1 MYSERLQNG
10 AVLLSLRCNRE
21 YHLSETLLKQS
32 EMSDE
37 HIRQMVAESDTG
49 GRRPSGLTAKLIT
62 YTALAWSMF
71 QLWIASPLPFSLGV
85 FVLNDTQSRSIHLAF
100 AMFLGF
106 MLFPALR
113 SSSRT
118 RIPIQDWILG
128 LLGAFCAAYLFLFY
142 AQLATR
148 PGQPTFLDLS
158 VALAGVLLLLECT
171 RRVVGLPMV
180 LMAILFIGYIFLG
193 PYMPDM
199 IAHKGASFSK
209 GISHLWLS
217 TEGVFGVALGV
228 SSGFV
233 FLFVLFG
240 ALLDTG
246 GAGNYFIKSA
256 LSFLGHL
263 RGGPAKAAVVSSGL
277 TGLISG
283 SSIANVVTVGT
294 FTIPLMKRV
303 GYKPHIAAAV
313 ETAASVDGQ
322 IMPPVMGAAAFL
334 MVEYVGIP
342 YTQIIKHAA
351 LPALMS
357 YIALFYIVH
366 LEACK
371 TDIRGIPRDNMP
383 PLINRIISVLLSISG
398 VILLANI
405 VYFGLGWIKE
415 LTGEA
420 SSYIIAVLM
429 LSAYVGL
436 LKIGSRHPVLQ
447 MDDPDAPIF
456 KLPQPGPT
464 IKSGLHF
471 LLPVAALIWNLM
483 IEELSPALSAFWA
496 TTFLVFI
503 LLTQRPISAWF
514 RGHSDLANELQQGF
528 HDLKTGLIAGARNM
542 IGVAIATSTAGIIV
556 GTVTLTGIGLVLAE
570 VVEVISSGN
579 LLLMLVMVATASL
592 ILGMGVPTTAN
603 YIIVST
609 LMAPVVVE
617 LGAQSGL
624 IVPLIAIHM
633 FVFYFGIMA
642 DVTPPVG
649 LAAYAAAGIAKTD
662 PLLTGFTAFWYSIR
676 TSVLPFMFIFNTQLL
691 LIGIDSIPHLIV
703 VVVSSIVASLL
714 FVAASQNWFI
724 TRSRWYESALLLLIA
739 FSLFRPNFWMDRIYP
754 PYERIASTQLMQMV
768 EASADNEQ
776 LRVWVEGEDMNGKS
790 ITKGLLIS
798 LGESGPA
805 AKRLEAFGLRLMA
818 DGEQMRIL
826 SVKFRSNAEKAGFQQ
841 GQAITALEVEI
852 KRPAEEWIFVPT
864 LAALAMIV
872 FLQRRRLKAEPQGS

>member
-1 MYSERLQNG
+1 MTQNEVKSSG
-10 AVLLSLRCNRE
+10 
-21 YHLSETLLKQS
+21 
-32 EMSDE
+32 MSDDE
-37 HIRQMVAESDTG
+37 IRQLVAESDTG
-49 GRRPSGLTAKLIT
+49 GRRPTGLTEKIVM

-100 AMFLGF
+100 AMFLGY
-106 MLFPALR
+106 MLFPPLK
-113 SSSRT
+113 SSPRA
-118 RIPIQDWILG
+118 RIPVQDWILG

-142 AQLATR
+142 AELAAR
-148 PGQPTFLDLS
+148 PGQPTTLDLA
-158 VALAGVLLLLECT
+158 VALSGVILLLEGT
-171 RRVVGLPMV
+171 RRVVGLPMAI
-180 LMAILFIGYIFLG
+180 MAAIFLGYIFLG

-199 IAHKGASFSK
+199 IAHKGASFNK
-209 GISHLWLS
+209 GMTHQWLS

-256 LSFLGHL
+256 LSFLGHM

-303 GYKPHIAAAV
+303 GYKPHVAAAV

-351 LPALMS
+351 LPAIMS

-371 TDIRGIPRDNMP
+371 SDIRGIPRDYMA
-383 PLINRIISVLLSISG
+383 PLKSRVLNAIMTFSG
-398 VILLANI
+398 VVILANA
-405 VYFGLGWIKE
+405 VYYGLGWIKDVA
-415 LTGEA
+415 GDA
-420 SSYIIAVLM
+420 SIVIISLLM
-429 LSAYVGL
+429 LMAYIGL
-436 LKIGSRHPVLQ
+436 LKYESAYPELHL
-447 MDDPDAPIF
+447 DDPNSPIL
-456 KLPQPGPT
+456 KCPETGPT

-496 TTFLVFI
+496 TMFLVVI
-503 LLTQRPISAWF
+503 LITQRPLSAWF
-514 RGHSDLANELQQGF
+514 RGQGAVPEAFAQGF
-528 HDLKTGLIAGARNM
+528 GDLKSGLIAGSRNM

-570 VVEVISSGN
+570 VVELISSGN
-579 LLLMLVMVATASL
+579 LLLMLVMVAVASL

-603 YIIVST
+603 YIIVSS

-617 LGAQSGL
+617 LGAQNGL
-624 IVPLIAIHM
+624 IVPLIAVHM

-649 LAAYAAAGIAKTD
+649 LAAYAAAGIAKAD
-662 PLLTGFTAFWYSIR
+662 PMVTGFTAFWYSIR
-676 TSVLPFMFIFNTQLL
+676 TSVLPFMFIYNTQLL
-691 LIGIDSIPHLIV
+691 LIGVDNIPEFLL
-703 VVVSSIVASLL
+703 VVVSAVIASLL

-724 TRSRWYESALLLLIA
+724 TRSKWYETVILLLVA
-739 FSLFRPNFWMDRIYP
+739 FSLFRPNFWMDKVYP
-754 PYERIASTQLMQMV
+754 PYSTVAATDLMQII
-768 EASADNEQ
+768 EKAPAGEQ
-776 LRVWVEGEDMNGKS
+776 LRVWIEGEDMNGKPVR
-790 ITKGLLIS
+790 KGVLLP
-798 LGESGPA
+798 LGEAGTPA
-805 AKRLEAFGLRLMA
+805 QRLERFGLRLLPS
-818 DGEQMRIL
+818 GERIDVL
-826 SVKFRSNAEKAGFQQ
+826 SVKFRSKAEKAGFQQ
-841 GQAITALEVEI
+841 GQKVTALEIEN
-852 KRPAEEWIFVPT
+852 KRPAAEWIFIPT
-864 LAALAMIV
+864 LGVLALIV
-872 FLQRRRLKAEPQGS
+872 FLQRRRVISGISP

>member
-1 MYSERLQNG
+1 MVGPSFIRVVVPDGGRAVSEKE
-10 AVLLSLRCNRE
+10 VD
-21 YHLSETLLKQS
+21 KP
-32 EMSDE
+32 EMTDE
-37 HIRQMVAESDTG
+37 EIRQMVAESDTG
-49 GRRPSGLTAKLIT
+49 GRRPSGVVAKIIMGV
-62 YTALAWSMF
+62 ALAWSLF
-71 QLWIASPLPFSLGV
+71 QLWIASPLPFSLGF
-85 FVLNDTQSRSIHLAF
+85 FVLNDTESRAIHLAV
-100 AMFLGF
+100 AMFLGY
-106 MLFPALR
+106 MLFPPLKTSPRAW
-113 SSSRT
+113 
-118 RIPIQDWILG
+118 IPVQDWVIG
-128 LLGAFCAAYLFLFY
+128 LLGAFCAAYLYIFY
-142 AQLATR
+142 VQLAGR
-148 PGQPTFLDLS
+148 PGQPTTLDLV
-158 VALAGVLLLLECT
+158 VAAGGLVFLLEVT
-171 RRVVGLPMV
+171 RRVVGLPMAI
-180 LMAILFIGYIFLG
+180 MAILFIGYIFLG

-209 GISHLWLS
+209 AMSHLWLS

-233 FLFVLFG
+233 FLYVLFG

-256 LSFLGHL
+256 LSLLGHM

-303 GYKPHIAAAV
+303 GYKPHVAGAV

-351 LPALMS
+351 LPAIMS

-371 TDIRGIPRDNMP
+371 ANLKGIPREVVP
-383 PLINRIISVLLSISG
+383 PLMNRLVNFVMTISG
-398 VILLANI
+398 VVILANI
-405 VYFGLGWIKE
+405 VYFGLGWIKN
-415 LTGEA
+415 LAGPA
-420 SSYIIAVLM
+420 SVYIIAVLM
-429 LSAYVGL
+429 LIAYIAL
-436 LKIGSRHPVLQ
+436 LRYEARYPELH
-447 MDDPDAPIF
+447 MEDPNSPILT
-456 KLPQPGPT
+456 LPQPGPT
-464 IKSGLHF
+464 LKSGLHF

-483 IEELSPALSAFWA
+483 VEELSPALSAFWA
-496 TTFLVFI
+496 TVFLMFI
-503 LLTQRPISAWF
+503 LVTQRPLSAFF
-514 RGHSDLANELQQGF
+514 RGREDIRAQADQGF
-528 HDLKTGLIAGARNM
+528 ADLKIGLTAGARNM

-570 VVEVISSGN
+570 VVELISAGN
-579 LLLMLVMVATASL
+579 LLLMLVMVAVASL

-603 YIIVST
+603 YIIVSS

-676 TSVLPFMFIFNTQLL
+676 TSVLPFMFIYNTQLL
-691 LIGIDSIPHLIV
+691 LIGINSVPEFIIV
-703 VVVSSIVASLL
+703 VVFAVIASLV
-714 FVAASQNWFI
+714 FVAASQHWFL
-724 TRSRWYESALLLLIA
+724 TRNTWPETIVLLLIA
-739 FSLFRPNFWMDRIYP
+739 FSLFRPNFWMDMVYP
-754 PYERIASTQLMQMV
+754 PYSRVAATDLMQLI
-768 EASADNEQ
+768 EKSPANES
-776 LRVWVEGEDMNGKS
+776 LRVWVEGEDINGKPVK
-790 ITKGLLIS
+790 KGMLLP
-798 LGESGPA
+798 LGEPGPA
-805 AKRLEAFGLRLMA
+805 TKRLDGFGLRLLPQ
-818 DGEQMRIL
+818 GEQVDVL
-826 SVKFRSNAEKAGFQQ
+826 LVKFRSKAEKAGFQQ
-841 GQAITALEVEI
+841 GQKIIAMEVPNP
-852 KRPAEEWIFVPT
+852 RPAPEWMILP
-864 LAALAMIV
+864 ALAVLSVIV
-872 FLQRRRLKAEPQGS
+872 VLQRRRIAKGAPS

>member
-1 MYSERLQNG
+1 MSQEEVKKSE
-10 AVLLSLRCNRE
+10 LSD
-21 YHLSETLLKQS
+21 
-32 EMSDE
+32 DE
-37 HIRQMVAESDTG
+37 IRQMVAESDTG
-49 GRRPSGLTAKLIT
+49 GRRPSGLTAKIVM
-62 YTALAWSMF
+62 YTAMAWSLF
-71 QLWIASPLPFSLGV
+71 QMWIASPLPFAFGI

-100 AMFLGF
+100 AMFLGYL
-106 MLFPALR
+106 LFPPLA
-113 SSSRT
+113 SSPRT
-118 RIPIQDWILG
+118 RIPIQDWILA
-128 LLGAFCAAYLFLFY
+128 LLGAFCGAYLYLFY
-142 AQLATR
+142 AELAAR
-148 PGQPTFLDLS
+148 PGQPTAFDLA
-158 VALAGVLLLLECT
+158 VALAGVILLLEVT
-171 RRVVGLPMV
+171 RRVIGLPMTI
-180 LMAILFIGYIFLG
+180 MAMIFIGYIFLG

-199 IAHKGASFSK
+199 IAHKGASFGK
-209 GISHLWLS
+209 GMTHLWLS

-256 LSFLGHL
+256 LSMLGHM

-371 TDIRGIPRDNMP
+371 SDIRGIARDHMP
-383 PLINRIISVLLSISG
+383 PLLNRLISFVMTVAG
-398 VILLANI
+398 VILLANV
-405 VYFGLGWIKE
+405 VYFGLGWIKGVA
-415 LTGEA
+415 GE
-420 SSYIIAVLM
+420 SSTLVIAVLM
-429 LSAYVGL
+429 LAAYIGL
-436 LKIGSRHPVLQ
+436 LKYEAKFPELH
-447 MDDPDAPIF
+447 MEDPNSPIL
-456 KLPQPGPT
+456 KLPEAGPT

-496 TTFLVFI
+496 TMFLIFI
-503 LLTQRPISAWF
+503 LVTQRPLGAWF
-514 RGHSDLANELQQGF
+514 RGQREIGKDWAQGF
-528 HDLKTGLIAGARNM
+528 ADLKIGLVAGARNM
-542 IGVAIATSTAGIIV
+542 IGVGIATSTAGIIV

-570 VVEVISSGN
+570 VVELISSGN
-579 LLLMLVMVATASL
+579 LLLMLCMVAVASL

-649 LAAYAAAGIAKTD
+649 LAAYAAAGIAKCD
-662 PLLTGFTAFWYSIR
+662 PMLTGFTAFWYSIR
-676 TSVLPFMFIFNTQLL
+676 TSVLPFMFIYNTQLL
-691 LIGIDSIPHLIV
+691 LIGIDSVAQFIMV
-703 VVVSSIVASLL
+703 VVTAIGASLI
-714 FVAASQNWFI
+714 FVAASQNWFL
-724 TRSRWYESALLLLIA
+724 TRNKWYESVILLLVA
-739 FSLFRPNFWMDRIYP
+739 FSLFRPNFWMDMIVP
-754 PYERIASTQLMQMV
+754 PYDKIAPTQLMQMV
-768 EASADNEQ
+768 EKAPVNEDM
-776 LRVWVEGEDMNGKS
+776 RIWIEGEDLNGNPVN
-790 ITKGLLIS
+790 KGMLLP
-798 LGESGPA
+798 LGETGSA
-805 AKRLEAFGLRLMA
+805 AERLERFGLRLMPMG
-818 DGEQMRIL
+818 DEISVM
-826 SVKFRSNAEKAGFQQ
+826 SVKFRSKADKAGFKA
-841 GQAITALEVEI
+841 GQKVTAIEKESSQ
-852 KRPAEEWIFVPT
+852 PAPEWLFIPT
-864 LAALAMIV
+864 LGVLALVV
-872 FLQRRRLKAEPQGS
+872 FAQRRRIAAGAPS

>member
-1 MYSERLQNG
+1 MAENTKINPSEL
-10 AVLLSLRCNRE
+10 
-21 YHLSETLLKQS
+21 
-32 EMSDE
+32 SDE
-37 HIRQMVAESDTG
+37 EIRQLVAESDTG
-49 GRRPSGLTAKLIT
+49 GRRPSGLSAKIVM
-62 YTALAWSMF
+62 YAALAWSLF
-71 QLWIASPLPFSLGV
+71 QLWIASPLPFAFGV

-100 AMFLGF
+100 AMFLGYL
-106 MLFPALR
+106 LFPPLKH
-113 SSSRT
+113 SPRT
-118 RIPIQDWILG
+118 RIPVQDWVLAIAAAL
-128 LLGAFCAAYLFLFY
+128 CAAYIYLFY
-142 AQLATR
+142 AELAAR
-148 PGQPTFLDLS
+148 PGQPTPVDLA
-158 VALAGVLLLLECT
+158 VALAGLILLIEGT
-171 RRVVGLPMV
+171 RRIVGLPMAI
-180 LMAILFIGYIFLG
+180 MATIFLGYIFLG

-199 IAHKGASFSK
+199 IAHKGASFTK
-209 GISHLWLS
+209 GMSHQWLS

-256 LSFLGHL
+256 LSFLGHM

-303 GYKPHIAAAV
+303 GYKPHVAGAV

-342 YTQIIKHAA
+342 YTQIIKHAI

-371 TDIRGIPRDNMP
+371 ADIRGIPRDYVAPLKNR
-383 PLINRIISVLLSISG
+383 LINILMTVSG
-398 VILLANI
+398 VIILANVI
-405 VYFGLGWIKE
+405 YYGLGWIKDVA
-415 LTGEA
+415 GDA
-420 SSYIIAVLM
+420 SVFIIAVLM
-429 LSAYVGL
+429 LAAYIGL
-436 LKIGSRHPVLQ
+436 LKYESLYPELRL
-447 MDDPDAPIF
+447 DDPNAPIL
-456 KLPQPGPT
+456 KCPEAGPT
-464 IKSGLHF
+464 VKSGLHF

-496 TTFLVFI
+496 TMFLIFI
-503 LLTQRPISAWF
+503 LLTQRPLSAWF
-514 RGHSDLANELQQGF
+514 RGQGQVNEALAQGF
-528 HDLKTGLIAGARNM
+528 ADLKTGLVAGARNM

-570 VVEVISSGN
+570 VVELISAGN
-579 LLLMLVMVATASL
+579 LLLMLAMVAVASL

-603 YIIVST
+603 YIIVSS

-649 LAAYAAAGIAKTD
+649 LAAYAAAGIAKAD
-662 PLLTGFTAFWYSIR
+662 PLVTGFTAFWYSIR
-676 TSVLPFMFIFNTQLL
+676 TSVLPFMFIYNTQLL
-691 LIGIDSIPHLIV
+691 LIGINSIPQFIL
-703 VVVSSIVASLL
+703 VVVSAIAASLI

-724 TRSRWYESALLLLIA
+724 TRSKWYETVILLLVA
-739 FSLFRPNFWMDRIYP
+739 FSLFRPNFWMDMIYP
-754 PYERIASTQLMQMV
+754 PYSKIAATDLMQMIEKAPV
-768 EASADNEQ
+768 NDQ
-776 LRVWVEGEDMNGKS
+776 MRVWIEGEDINGDPVR
-790 ITKGLLIS
+790 KGMLLP
-798 LGESGPA
+798 LGEAGTPA
-805 AKRLEAFGLRLMA
+805 ERLERFGLRLLPMGGQI
-818 DGEQMRIL
+818 DVL
-826 SVKFRSNAEKAGFQQ
+826 SVKFRSKAEKAGFQQ
-841 GQAITALEVEI
+841 GQKITDLEIEN
-852 KRPAEEWIFVPT
+852 KRPAPEWIFVPT
-864 LAALAMIV
+864 LGVLALV
-872 FLQRRRLKAEPQGS
+872 VLLQRRRIKAEAA

>member
-1 MYSERLQNG
+1 MSEP
-10 AVLLSLRCNRE
+10 AV
-21 YHLSETLLKQS
+21 KQS
-32 EMSDE
+32 ELTDE
-37 HIRQMVAESDTG
+37 EIRQMVAESDTG
-49 GRRPSGLTAKLIT
+49 GRRPTGVSAKIVM
-62 YTALAWSMF
+62 YAAMAWSLF

-100 AMFLGF
+100 AMFLGYL
-106 MLFPALR
+106 LFPPLK
-113 SSSRT
+113 SSPRT
-118 RIPIQDWILG
+118 RIPVQDWVLA
-128 LLGAFCAAYLFLFY
+128 LVAAFCAGYLYLFY
-142 AQLATR
+142 AQLAQR
-148 PGQPTFLDLS
+148 PGQPTTLDLAT
-158 VALAGVLLLLECT
+158 ALCGVILLLEVT
-171 RRVVGLPMV
+171 RRVVGLPMTI
-180 LMAILFIGYIFLG
+180 MAAIFIAYIFLG

-199 IAHKGASFSK
+199 IAHKGASFGK
-209 GISHLWLS
+209 GMTHLWLS

-246 GAGNYFIKSA
+246 GAGNYFIMSA
-256 LSFLGHL
+256 LSLLGHM

-303 GYKPHIAAAV
+303 GYKPHVAGAV

-371 TDIRGIPRDNMP
+371 SGIEGIARDNMP
-383 PLINRIISVLLSISG
+383 PLVKRLIGFVMAFAG
-398 VILLANI
+398 VILLANV
-405 VYFGLGWIKE
+405 VYFGLGWVKDVA
-415 LTGEA
+415 GDA
-420 SSYIIAVLM
+420 STWIIGVLM
-429 LSAYVGL
+429 VVAYIGL
-436 LKIGSRHPVLQ
+436 LKYEAGYPELH
-447 MDDPDAPIF
+447 MEDPNKPIL
-456 KLPQPGPT
+456 KLPEPGPT

-483 IEELSPALSAFWA
+483 VEELSPALSAFWA
-496 TTFLVFI
+496 TVFLMAI
-503 LLTQRPISAWF
+503 LVTQRPLGALF
-514 RGHSDLANELQQGF
+514 RGEKDVGDYWRQGF
-528 HDLKTGLIAGARNM
+528 ADLKTGLIAGARNM
-542 IGVAIATSTAGIIV
+542 VGVGIATSTAGIIV

-570 VVEVISSGN
+570 VVELISAGN
-579 LLLMLVMVATASL
+579 LLLMLCMVAVASL

-633 FVFYFGIMA
+633 FVFYFGLMA

-676 TSVLPFMFIFNTQLL
+676 TSVLPFMFIYNTQLL
-691 LIGIDSIPHLIV
+691 LIGIDSIPQFAL
-703 VVVSSIVASLL
+703 VVVSSIVASLI
-714 FVAASQNWFI
+714 FVAASQGWFL
-724 TRSRWYESALLLLIA
+724 TRSKWYESALLLLVA
-739 FSLFRPNFWMDRIYP
+739 FSLFRPNFWMDMVMP
-754 PYERIASTQLMQMV
+754 PYEKVAATDLIQIVEQAPAGEDLRI
-768 EASADNEQ
+768 
-776 LRVWVEGEDMNGKS
+776 WIEGEDINGDLVK
-790 ITKGLLIS
+790 KGMLLP
-798 LGESGPA
+798 LGEPGKA
-805 AKRLEAFGLRLMA
+805 AERLERFGLRVVPM
-818 DGEQMRIL
+818 GEQINVM
-826 SVKFRSNAEKAGFQQ
+826 SVKFRSKADKAGFKQ
-841 GQAITALEVEI
+841 GQVITNIEKATGQ
-852 KRPAEEWIFVPT
+852 PSPEWIYIPT
-864 LAALAMIV
+864 LGLLALIV
-872 FLQRRRLKAEPQGS
+872 MVQRRRIAAGAPS

>member
-1 MYSERLQNG
+1 
-10 AVLLSLRCNRE
+10 
-21 YHLSETLLKQS
+21 
-32 EMSDE
+32 MSDE
-37 HIRQMVAESDTG
+37 EIRQLVAESDTG
-49 GRRPSGLTAKLIT
+49 GRRPSGLTAKIVT
-62 YTALAWSMF
+62 YVALAWSMF

-100 AMFLGF
+100 AMFLGY
-106 MLFPALR
+106 MLFPPLKH
-113 SSSRT
+113 SPRT

-128 LLGAFCAAYLFLFY
+128 IAGAFCAAYLFIFY
-142 AQLATR
+142 AELATR
-148 PGQPTFLDLS
+148 PGQPTGLDLA
-158 VALAGVLLLLECT
+158 VAVTGLVLLLEGT
-171 RRVVGLPMV
+171 RRVVGLPMAI
-180 LMAILFIGYIFLG
+180 MATLFLGYIFLG

-199 IAHKGASFSK
+199 IAHKGASFAK
-209 GISHLWLS
+209 GMTHQWLS

-256 LSFLGHL
+256 LSFLGHM

-303 GYKPHIAAAV
+303 GYKPHIAGAV

-351 LPALMS
+351 LPAIMS

-371 TDIRGIPRDNMP
+371 AGIEGIPRDAMA
-383 PLINRIISVLLSISG
+383 PLKNRIINILMTVSG
-398 VILLANI
+398 VIILANVI
-405 VYFGLGWIKE
+405 YFGLGWIKD

-420 SSYIIAVLM
+420 SVFIIAALM
-429 LSAYVGL
+429 LGAYIGL
-436 LKIGSRHPVLQ
+436 LKYEAHYPQLQ
-447 MDDPDAPIF
+447 LDDPNAPIL
-456 KLPQPGPT
+456 KCPEVGPT
-464 IKSGLHF
+464 VKSGLHF

-496 TTFLVFI
+496 TVFLVFI
-503 LLTQRPISAWF
+503 LLTQRPLSAWF
-514 RGHSDLANELQQGF
+514 RGKREFSEELAQGF
-528 HDLKTGLIAGARNM
+528 ADLKTGLVAGSRNM

-570 VVEVISSGN
+570 VVEMMSAGN
-579 LLLMLVMVATASL
+579 LFMMLCWVAIASL

-603 YIIVST
+603 YIIVSS

-624 IVPLIAIHM
+624 IVPLIAVHM

-649 LAAYAAAGIAKTD
+649 LAAYAAAGIAKAD
-662 PLLTGFTAFWYSIR
+662 PLVTGFTAFWYSIR
-676 TSVLPFMFIFNTQLL
+676 TSVLPFMFIYNTQLL
-691 LIGIDSIPHLIV
+691 LID
-703 VVVSSIVASLL
+703 VSSVPSFLLVVTSAIVASLV

-724 TRSRWYESALLLLIA
+724 TRSRWYETVILLLVA
-739 FSLFRPNFWMDRIYP
+739 FSLFRPNFWMDMIYP
-754 PYERIASTQLMQMV
+754 PYNKIAATDLMQII
-768 EASADNEQ
+768 EKAPADEQ
-776 LRVWVEGEDMNGKS
+776 LRVWIEGEDMNGDPVK
-790 ITKGLLIS
+790 KGMLLP
-798 LGESGPA
+798 LGELGTPA
-805 AKRLEAFGLRLMA
+805 QRLERFGVRLLSM
-818 DGEQMRIL
+818 GGQTEVL
-826 SVKFRSNAEKAGFQQ
+826 SVKFRSKAEKAGFRQ
-841 GQAITALEVEI
+841 GQKITDIEVEND
-852 KRPAEEWIFVPT
+852 RPDPDWMFIPALGV
-864 LAALAMIV
+864 LALV
-872 FLQRRRLKAEPQGS
+872 YVVQRRRAGKS

>member
-1 MYSERLQNG
+1 M
-10 AVLLSLRCNRE
+10 
-21 YHLSETLLKQS
+21 T
-32 EMSDE
+32 DE
-37 HIRQMVAESDTG
+37 QIRQMVAESDTG
-49 GRRPSGLTAKLIT
+49 GRRPTGLSAKIVM

-100 AMFLGF
+100 AVFLGYL
-106 MLFPALR
+106 LFPSTKR
-113 SSSRT
+113 SPRD
-118 RIPIQDWILG
+118 RIPVQDW
-128 LLGAFCAAYLFLFY
+128 LLALLAAFCAAYLYLFY
-142 AQLATR
+142 VQLAGR
-148 PGQPTFLDLS
+148 PGQPTALDLAT
-158 VALAGVLLLLECT
+158 ALIGVVLLLEAT
-171 RRVVGLPMV
+171 RRVVGLPMAI
-180 LMAILFIGYIFLG
+180 MAMIFITYIFLG

-199 IAHKGASFSK
+199 IAHKGASFTK
-209 GISHLWLS
+209 GMSHLWLS

-256 LSFLGHL
+256 LSLLGHL

-277 TGLISG
+277 TGMISG

-303 GYKPHIAAAV
+303 GYKPNTAAAV

-371 TDIRGIPRDNMP
+371 ADIRGIPRDFITPWKQRLMN
-383 PLINRIISVLLSISG
+383 IVFVVAG
-398 VILLANI
+398 VILLANVI
-405 VYFGLGWIKE
+405 YYGLGWVKDA
-415 LTGEA
+415 TGEA
-420 SSYIIAVLM
+420 SVFLIAGLM
-429 LSAYVGL
+429 LVAYIAL
-436 LKIGSRHPVLQ
+436 LKYEAGYPELH
-447 MDDPDAPIF
+447 MDDPNAPIL
-456 KLPQPGPT
+456 KLPRPGPT

-496 TTFLVFI
+496 TMFLIFI
-503 LLTQRPISAWF
+503 LVTQRPLSAWF
-514 RGHSDLANELQQGF
+514 RGDRDVHDELRQGF
-528 HDLKTGLIAGARNM
+528 ADLKTGLTAGARNM

-556 GTVTLTGIGLVLAE
+556 GTVTLTGIGLVLSE
-570 VVEVISSGN
+570 VVELISAGN
-579 LLLMLVMVATASL
+579 LLLMLFMVAIASL

-624 IVPLIAIHM
+624 IVPLIAVHM

-662 PLLTGFTAFWYSIR
+662 PLKAGFTAFWYSIR
-676 TSVLPFMFIFNTQLL
+676 TAVLPFMFIYNTQLL
-691 LIGIDSIPHLIV
+691 LIGVDSIPEFLLTFTFAI
-703 VVVSSIVASLL
+703 IASLI

-724 TRSRWYESALLLLIA
+724 TRSRWYESVILLLVA
-739 FSLFRPNFWMDRIYP
+739 FALFRPNFFMDKLYP
-754 PYERIASTQLMQMV
+754 PYNTISPTELMQIAGQAPV
-768 EASADNEQ
+768 DGS
-776 LRVWVEGEDMNGKS
+776 LRVWIEGEDMKGNIIK
-790 ITKGLLIS
+790 KGLLIP
-798 LGESGPA
+798 LGESGTA
-805 AKRLEAFGLRLMA
+805 AQRLDRFGLRLLPMG
-818 DGEQMRIL
+818 DQIDVL
-826 SVKFRSNAEKAGFQQ
+826 SVKFRSKAEKAGFQQ
-841 GQAITALEVEI
+841 GQKVTAIEVENN
-852 KRPAEEWIFVPT
+852 RPAPEWMFIPS
-864 LAALAMIV
+864 LAVLGLVV
-872 FLQRRRLKAEPQGS
+872 FLQRRRQVPAT

>member
-1 MYSERLQNG
+1 MAQEEVNKS
-10 AVLLSLRCNRE
+10 ALSD
-21 YHLSETLLKQS
+21 
-32 EMSDE
+32 DE
-37 HIRQMVAESDTG
+37 IRQMVAESDTG
-49 GRRPSGLTAKLIT
+49 GRRPSGIAAKIVM
-62 YTALAWSMF
+62 YAAMAWSLF
-71 QLWIASPLPFSLGV
+71 QMWIASPLPFAFGV

-100 AMFLGF
+100 AMFLGYL
-106 MLFPALR
+106 LFPPLK
-113 SSSRT
+113 SSPRT
-118 RIPIQDWILG
+118 RIPIQDWVLA
-128 LLGAFCAAYLFLFY
+128 LVAAFCASYLYLFY
-142 AQLATR
+142 AELAQR
-148 PGQPTFLDLS
+148 PGQATALDLT
-158 VALAGVLLLLECT
+158 VALAGVVLLLEVT
-171 RRVVGLPMV
+171 RRVVGLPMTI
-180 LMAILFIGYIFLG
+180 MAAIFIGYIFLG

-199 IAHKGASFSK
+199 IAHKGASFAK
-209 GISHLWLS
+209 GMTHLWLS

-246 GAGNYFIKSA
+246 GAGNYFIMSA
-256 LSFLGHL
+256 LSLLGHM

-303 GYKPHIAAAV
+303 GYKPHIAGAV

-371 TDIRGIPRDNMP
+371 ADIRGIARDNMP
-383 PLINRIISVLLSISG
+383 PLLSRLISFVMTVAG
-398 VILLANI
+398 VILLANV
-405 VYFGLGWIKE
+405 VYFGLGWIKDVA
-415 LTGEA
+415 GDA
-420 SSYIIAVLM
+420 STLVIAVLM
-429 LSAYVGL
+429 LAAYLGL
-436 LKIGSRHPVLQ
+436 LKYEAKFPELHMG
-447 MDDPDAPIF
+447 DPNKPIL
-456 KLPQPGPT
+456 KLPDPGPT

-496 TTFLVFI
+496 TMFLIFI
-503 LLTQRPISAWF
+503 LVTQRPLGAWF
-514 RGHSDLANELQQGF
+514 RGERELKADWMQGF
-528 HDLKTGLIAGARNM
+528 ADLKTGLIAGARNM
-542 IGVAIATSTAGIIV
+542 VGVGIATSTAGIIV

-570 VVEVISSGN
+570 VVELISSGN
-579 LLLMLVMVATASL
+579 LLLMLAMVAVASL

-676 TSVLPFMFIFNTQLL
+676 TSVLPFMFIYNTQLL
-691 LIGIDSIPHLIV
+691 LIGIDSVAQFVL
-703 VVVSSIVASLL
+703 VVVSSIAASLI
-714 FVAASQNWFI
+714 FVAASQNWFL
-724 TRSRWYESALLLLIA
+724 TRNKWYESVILLLVA
-739 FSLFRPNFWMDRIYP
+739 FSLFRPNFWMDRIVA
-754 PYERIASTQLMQMV
+754 PYDRIAPTQLMQMV
-768 EASADNEQ
+768 EQAPAGED
-776 LRVWVEGEDMNGKS
+776 LRIWIEGEDLNGNPVN
-790 ITKGLLIS
+790 KGMLLP
-798 LGESGPA
+798 LGEVGTA
-805 AKRLEAFGLRLMA
+805 AERLERFGLRLMPMG
-818 DGEQMRIL
+818 DEISVT
-826 SVKFRSNAEKAGFQQ
+826 SVKFRSKADKAGFKQ
-841 GQAITALEVEI
+841 GQKVTAIEKESNQ
-852 KRPAEEWIFVPT
+852 PAPEWIYLPT
-864 LAALAMIV
+864 LGVLALVV
-872 FLQRRRLKAEPQGS
+872 FAQRRRIAAGARS

>member
-1 MYSERLQNG
+1 
-10 AVLLSLRCNRE
+10 
-21 YHLSETLLKQS
+21 
-32 EMSDE
+32 
-37 HIRQMVAESDTG
+37 MVAESDTG
-49 GRRPSGLTAKLIT
+49 GRRPTGLSAKIVM

-71 QLWIASPLPFSLGV
+71 QLWIASPLPFSLGI

-100 AMFLGF
+100 AMFLGY
-106 MLFPALR
+106 MLFPPLK
-113 SSSRT
+113 SSPRT
-118 RIPIQDWILG
+118 RIPVQDWVLA
-128 LLGAFCAAYLFLFY
+128 LLGAFCGAYLYLFY
-142 AQLATR
+142 AELAAR
-148 PGQPTFLDLS
+148 PGQPTALDLS
-158 VALAGVLLLLECT
+158 VALMGIALLLEVT
-171 RRVVGLPMV
+171 RRVIGLPMT
-180 LMAILFIGYIFLG
+180 LMALLFIGYIFLG
-193 PYMPDM
+193 PHMPDM
-199 IAHKGASFSK
+199 IAHKGASFGK
-209 GISHLWLS
+209 GMTHLWLS

-256 LSFLGHL
+256 LSLLGHM

-303 GYKPHIAAAV
+303 GYKPHVAAAV

-371 TDIRGIPRDNMP
+371 ADIRGIARENMP
-383 PLINRIISVLLSISG
+383 PLLNRVIGFLMSISG
-398 VILLANI
+398 VIILANV
-405 VYFGLGWIKE
+405 VYFGLGWIKDIA
-415 LTGEA
+415 GDA
-420 SSYIIAVLM
+420 SLYVIAALM
-429 LSAYVGL
+429 LAAYIAL
-436 LKIGSRHPVLQ
+436 LKYEAGYPELH
-447 MDDPDAPIF
+447 MEDPNSPIL
-456 KLPQPGPT
+456 KLPEPGPT

-496 TTFLVFI
+496 TMFLIFI
-503 LLTQRPISAWF
+503 LVTQRPLSAWF
-514 RGHSDLANELQQGF
+514 RGESDIKADLIEGFSDL
-528 HDLKTGLIAGARNM
+528 KIGLIAGARNM
-542 IGVAIATSTAGIIV
+542 VGVAIATSTAGIIV

-570 VVEVISSGN
+570 VVELFSAGN
-579 LLLMLVMVATASL
+579 LLLMLGMVAVASL

-649 LAAYAAAGIAKTD
+649 LAAYAAAGIAKCD
-662 PLLTGFTAFWYSIR
+662 PMLTGFTAFWYSIR
-676 TSVLPFMFIFNTQLL
+676 TSVLPFMFIYNTQLL
-691 LIGIDSIPHLIV
+691 LIGIDSIPEFIL
-703 VVVSSIVASLL
+703 VVVSAIVASLV
-714 FVAASQNWFI
+714 FVAASQNWFV
-724 TRSRWYESALLLLIA
+724 TKSRWYESAILLLIA
-739 FSLFRPNFWMDRIYP
+739 FSLFRPNFWMDMIYP
-754 PYERIASTQLMQMV
+754 PYNKIASTDLMQV
-768 EASADNEQ
+768 IEKAPADES
-776 LRVWVEGEDMNGKS
+776 LRVWIEGEDKNGKPVK
-790 ITKGLLIS
+790 KGMLIPLTEAGS
-798 LGESGPA
+798 A
-805 AKRLEAFGLRLMA
+805 TQRLERFGLRLMPS
-818 DGEQMRIL
+818 GEQLDVL
-826 SVKFRSNAEKAGFQQ
+826 SVKFRSKADKAGFQQ
-841 GQAITALEVEI
+841 GQKVVAMEI
-852 KRPAEEWIFVPT
+852 ENKRPVAEWVFVPT
-864 LAALAMIV
+864 LGLLGLIV
-872 FLQRRRLKAEPQGS
+872 FLQRRRVVVQPRPA

>member
-1 MYSERLQNG
+1 MTN
-10 AVLLSLRCNRE
+10 
-21 YHLSETLLKQS
+21 TTTKKQS
-32 EMSDE
+32 DLSDE
-37 HIRQMVAESDTG
+37 EIRQLVAESDTG
-49 GRRPSGLTAKLIT
+49 GRRPTGLAANIVM
-62 YTALAWSMF
+62 YVALAWSMF
-71 QLWIASPLPFSLGV
+71 QLWIASPLPFSLGI

-100 AMFLGF
+100 AMFLGY
-106 MLFPALR
+106 MLFPPLKH
-113 SSSRT
+113 SPRT
-118 RIPIQDWILG
+118 RIPVQDWVLG
-128 LLGAFCAAYLFLFY
+128 IVGAFCAAYLFLFY
-142 AQLATR
+142 AQLAAR
-148 PGQPTFLDLS
+148 PGQPTGLDLL
-158 VALAGVLLLLECT
+158 VAVTGLVLLLEGT
-171 RRVVGLPMV
+171 RRVVGLPMAI
-180 LMAILFIGYIFLG
+180 MATLFLGYIFFG

-199 IAHKGASFSK
+199 IAHKGASFAK
-209 GISHLWLS
+209 GMTHQWLS

-256 LSFLGHL
+256 LSFLGHM

-351 LPALMS
+351 LPAIMS

-371 TDIRGIPRDNMP
+371 AGIEGIPRDHIA
-383 PLINRIISVLLSISG
+383 PLKNRIINILMTVSG
-398 VILLANI
+398 VIILANV
-405 VYFGLGWIKE
+405 VYYGLGWIKD
-415 LTGEA
+415 LAGET
-420 SSYIIAVLM
+420 SVFIIAVLM
-429 LSAYVGL
+429 LAAYIGL
-436 LKIGSRHPVLQ
+436 LKYEARYPELQ
-447 MDDPDAPIF
+447 LDDPNAPIL
-456 KLPQPGPT
+456 KCPEVGPT
-464 IKSGLHF
+464 VKSGLHF

-496 TTFLVFI
+496 TVFLVFI
-503 LLTQRPISAWF
+503 LVTQRPLSAWF
-514 RGHSDLANELQQGF
+514 RGSQDLKTDLEHGF
-528 HDLKTGLIAGARNM
+528 ADLKTGLIAGARNM

-570 VVEVISSGN
+570 VVELMSAGN
-579 LLLMLVMVATASL
+579 LFVMLCMVAVASL

-603 YIIVST
+603 YIIVSS

-649 LAAYAAAGIAKTD
+649 LAAYAAAGIAKAD
-662 PLLTGFTAFWYSIR
+662 PLVTGFTAFWYSIR
-676 TSVLPFMFIFNTQLL
+676 TSVLPFMFIYNTQLL
-691 LIGIDSIPHLIV
+691 LIDIGSIPEFLLV
-703 VVVSSIVASLL
+703 VTSAIVASLV
-714 FVAASQNWFI
+714 FVAASQNWFV
-724 TRSRWYESALLLLIA
+724 TRSKWYETVILLVVA
-739 FSLFRPNFWMDRIYP
+739 FSLFRPNFWMDKIYP
-754 PYERIASTQLMQMV
+754 PYNKIAATDLMQII
-768 EASADNEQ
+768 EKAPAGEQ
-776 LRVWVEGEDMNGKS
+776 LRVWVEGEDINGNPVR
-790 ITKGLLIS
+790 KGMLLP
-798 LGESGPA
+798 LGEAGTPA
-805 AKRLEAFGLRLMA
+805 QRLERFGVRLLPMGGQI
-818 DGEQMRIL
+818 DIL
-826 SVKFRSNAEKAGFQQ
+826 SVKFRSKAEKAGFQQ
-841 GQAITALEVEI
+841 GQKITDLEVEN
-852 KRPAEEWIFVPT
+852 KRPDPAWIYIPT
-864 LAALAMIV
+864 LGVLAFV
-872 FLQRRRLKAEPQGS
+872 FVVQRRRAAVAK

>member
-1 MYSERLQNG
+1 MSEKTENTENAQG
-10 AVLLSLRCNRE
+10 M
-21 YHLSETLLKQS
+21 T
-32 EMSDE
+32 DE
-37 HIRQMVAESDTG
+37 EIRQLVADSDTG
-49 GRRPSGLTAKLIT
+49 GRRPQGVVAKIILSV
-62 YTALAWSMF
+62 AFAWSLF
-71 QLWIASPLPFSLGV
+71 QLWIASPLPFSLGF
-85 FVLNDTQSRSIHLAF
+85 FVLNDTESRAIHLAL
-100 AMFLGF
+100 AVFLGY
-106 MLFPALR
+106 MLFPAFKR
-113 SSSRT
+113 SPREW
-118 RIPIQDWILG
+118 IPIPDWVLG
-128 LLGAFCAAYLFLFY
+128 LAGAFCAAYLFLFY
-142 AQLATR
+142 AQLAGR
-148 PGQPTFLDLS
+148 PGQPTTFDLV
-158 VALAGVLLLLECT
+158 VACGGLMLLLEAT
-171 RRVVGLPMV
+171 RRVVGVP
-180 LMAILFIGYIFLG
+180 MAIMALIFIGYIFLG
-193 PYMPDM
+193 PYMPEV

-209 GISHLWLS
+209 AMSHLWLS

-256 LSFLGHL
+256 LSLLGHM

-283 SSIANVVTVGT
+283 SSIANVATVGT

-303 GYKPHIAAAV
+303 GYKPHVAGAI

-351 LPALMS
+351 LPAIMS

-371 TDIRGIPRDNMP
+371 SGLQGIPRTYITP
-383 PLINRIISVLLSISG
+383 AGRRIVNIIMTICG
-398 VILLANI
+398 VIILANI
-405 VYFGLGWIKE
+405 VYYGLGWIKD
-415 LTGEA
+415 LAGESA
-420 SSYIIAVLM
+420 VFIIGALM
-429 LSAYVGL
+429 LLAYVGL
-436 LKIGSRHPVLQ
+436 LKYEAKYPELQ
-447 MDDPDAPIF
+447 LDDPNSPILE
-456 KLPQPGPT
+456 LPDPGPT
-464 IKSGLHF
+464 LKSGLHF

-496 TTFLVFI
+496 TVFLIFI
-503 LLTQRPISAWF
+503 LLTQRPIHAWF
-514 RGHSDLANELQQGF
+514 LGRDDVPAQLRQGF
-528 HDLKTGLIAGARNM
+528 SDVMVGLTTGARNM

-570 VVEVISSGN
+570 VVEMISSGN
-579 LLLMLVMVATASL
+579 LMVMLVMVAVASL

-603 YIIVST
+603 YIIVSS

-624 IVPLIAIHM
+624 IVPLIAVHM

-691 LIGIDSIPHLIV
+691 LIDIEGIGDLLLTIASAT
-703 VVVSSIVASLL
+703 VASLL
-714 FVAASQNWFI
+714 FASASQLWFL
-724 TRSRWYESALLLLIA
+724 TRNKWYETILLLVIA
-739 FSLFRPNFWMDRIYP
+739 FSLFRPNFWMDMVYP
-754 PYERIASTQLMQMV
+754 PYNQVAATDLMQVV
-768 EASADNEQ
+768 EKAPEGGR
-776 LRVWVEGEDMNGKS
+776 LRLWVEGEDANGKL
-790 ITKGLLIS
+790 IKKGLLLS
-798 LGESGPA
+798 LAEAGPA
-805 AKRLEAFGLRLMA
+805 AKRLDTFGVRL
-818 DGEQMRIL
+818 L
-826 SVKFRSNAEKAGFQQ
+826 SMGDQTEVISVRFRSRAEKIGFRQ
-841 GQAITALEVEI
+841 GQKVIAMEVAND
-852 KRPAEEWIFVPT
+852 RPAPEWMFIPALGL
-864 LAALAMIV
+864 LALVVVM
-872 FLQRRRLKAEPQGS
+872 QRRRIAAGAPS

>member
-1 MYSERLQNG
+1 MLASG
-10 AVLLSLRCNRE
+10 I
-21 YHLSETLLKQS
+21 HTLGWSVAENTKINPS

-37 HIRQMVAESDTG
+37 EIRQLVAESDTG
-49 GRRPSGLTAKLIT
+49 GRRPSGLAAKVVM
-62 YTALAWSMF
+62 YVALAWSLF

-100 AMFLGF
+100 AMFLGYL
-106 MLFPALR
+106 LFPPLKH
-113 SSSRT
+113 SPRT
-118 RIPIQDWILG
+118 RIPVQDWVLAVA
-128 LLGAFCAAYLFLFY
+128 GAFCAAYIYLFY
-142 AQLATR
+142 AELATR
-148 PGQPTFLDLS
+148 PGQPTALDLT
-158 VALAGVLLLLECT
+158 VALAGLVLLLEGT
-171 RRVVGLPMV
+171 RRVVGLPMAI
-180 LMAILFIGYIFLG
+180 MATIFLGYIFLG

-199 IAHKGASFSK
+199 IAHKGASFAK
-209 GISHLWLS
+209 GMSHQWLS

-240 ALLDTG
+240 ALLDSG

-256 LSFLGHL
+256 LSFLGHM

-303 GYKPHIAAAV
+303 GYKPHVAGAV

-371 TDIRGIPRDNMP
+371 AGIEGIPRDYIS
-383 PLINRIISVLLSISG
+383 PLKNRVINILLTVSG
-398 VILLANI
+398 VILLANVI
-405 VYFGLGWIKE
+405 YYGLGWIKDVA
-415 LTGEA
+415 GDA
-420 SSYIIAVLM
+420 SVFVIAALM
-429 LSAYVGL
+429 LVAYIGL
-436 LKIGSRHPVLQ
+436 VKYESGYPELHLE
-447 MDDPDAPIF
+447 DPNAPIL
-456 KLPQPGPT
+456 KLPEAGPT

-496 TTFLVFI
+496 TMFLIFI
-503 LLTQRPISAWF
+503 LITQRPLSAWF
-514 RGHSDLANELQQGF
+514 RGQGQVNAALAQGF
-528 HDLKTGLIAGARNM
+528 ADLKTGLVAGARNM

-570 VVEVISSGN
+570 VVEMISAGN
-579 LLLMLVMVATASL
+579 LLLMLGMVAVASL

-603 YIIVST
+603 YIIVSS

-624 IVPLIAIHM
+624 IVPLIAVHM

-649 LAAYAAAGIAKTD
+649 LAAYAAAGIAKAD
-662 PLLTGFTAFWYSIR
+662 PLVTGFTAFWYSIR
-676 TSVLPFMFIFNTQLL
+676 TSVLPFMFIYNTQLL
-691 LIGIDSIPHLIV
+691 LIGIGSVPEFIL
-703 VVVSSIVASLL
+703 VVVSAIVASLI
-714 FVAASQNWFI
+714 FVAASQNWFL
-724 TRSRWYESALLLLIA
+724 TRSKWYETVILLLVA
-739 FSLFRPNFWMDRIYP
+739 FSLFRPNFWMDMIYP
-754 PYERIASTQLMQMV
+754 PYSKIVATDLMQIIEKAPV
-768 EASADNEQ
+768 NEQ
-776 LRVWVEGEDMNGKS
+776 LRVWVEGEDLNGDPVR
-790 ITKGLLIS
+790 KGMLLP
-798 LGESGPA
+798 LGEAGTPA
-805 AKRLEAFGLRLMA
+805 ERLDRFGIRLLPMGGQI
-818 DGEQMRIL
+818 DVL
-826 SVKFRSNAEKAGFQQ
+826 SVKFRSKAEKAGFQQ
-841 GQAITALEVEI
+841 GQKITDLEVAN
-852 KRPAEEWIFVPT
+852 KRPAPEWIFIPT
-864 LAALAMIV
+864 LGVLGLII
-872 FLQRRRLKAEPQGS
+872 FLQRRRIATGAPS

>member
-1 MYSERLQNG
+1 MTQNEVKSSG
-10 AVLLSLRCNRE
+10 
-21 YHLSETLLKQS
+21 
-32 EMSDE
+32 MSDDE
-37 HIRQMVAESDTG
+37 IRQLVAESDTG
-49 GRRPSGLTAKLIT
+49 GRRPTGLTEKIVM

-100 AMFLGF
+100 AMFLGY
-106 MLFPALR
+106 MLFPPLK
-113 SSSRT
+113 SSPRA
-118 RIPIQDWILG
+118 RIPVQDWILG

-142 AQLATR
+142 AELAAR
-148 PGQPTFLDLS
+148 PGQPTTLDLA
-158 VALAGVLLLLECT
+158 VALSGVILLLEGT
-171 RRVVGLPMV
+171 RRVVGLPMAI
-180 LMAILFIGYIFLG
+180 MAAIFLGYIFLG

-199 IAHKGASFSK
+199 IAHKGASFNK
-209 GISHLWLS
+209 GMTHQWLS

-256 LSFLGHL
+256 LSFLGHM

-303 GYKPHIAAAV
+303 GYKPHVAAAV

-351 LPALMS
+351 LPAIMS

-371 TDIRGIPRDNMP
+371 SDIRGIPRDYMA
-383 PLINRIISVLLSISG
+383 PLKSRVLNAIMTFSG
-398 VILLANI
+398 VVILANA
-405 VYFGLGWIKE
+405 VYYGLGWIKDVA
-415 LTGEA
+415 GDA
-420 SSYIIAVLM
+420 SIVIISLLM
-429 LSAYVGL
+429 LMAYIGL
-436 LKIGSRHPVLQ
+436 LKYESAYPELHL
-447 MDDPDAPIF
+447 DDPNSPIL
-456 KLPQPGPT
+456 KCPETGPT

-496 TTFLVFI
+496 TMFLVVI
-503 LLTQRPISAWF
+503 LITQRPLSAWF
-514 RGHSDLANELQQGF
+514 RGQGAVPEAFAQGF
-528 HDLKTGLIAGARNM
+528 GDLKSGLIAGSRNM

-570 VVEVISSGN
+570 VVELISSGN
-579 LLLMLVMVATASL
+579 LLLMLVMVAVASL

-603 YIIVST
+603 YIIVSS

-617 LGAQSGL
+617 LGAQNGL
-624 IVPLIAIHM
+624 IVPLIAVHM

-649 LAAYAAAGIAKTD
+649 LAAYAAAGIAKAD
-662 PLLTGFTAFWYSIR
+662 PMVTGFTAFWYSIR
-676 TSVLPFMFIFNTQLL
+676 TSVLPFMFIYNTQLL
-691 LIGIDSIPHLIV
+691 LIGVDNIPEFLL
-703 VVVSSIVASLL
+703 VVVSAVIASLI

-724 TRSRWYESALLLLIA
+724 TRSKWYETVILLLVA
-739 FSLFRPNFWMDRIYP
+739 FSLFRPNFWMDKVYP
-754 PYERIASTQLMQMV
+754 PYSTVAATDLMQII
-768 EASADNEQ
+768 EKAPAGEQ
-776 LRVWVEGEDMNGKS
+776 LRVWIEGEDMNGKPVR
-790 ITKGLLIS
+790 KGVLLP
-798 LGESGPA
+798 LGEAGTPA
-805 AKRLEAFGLRLMA
+805 QRLERFGLRLLPS
-818 DGEQMRIL
+818 GERIDVL
-826 SVKFRSNAEKAGFQQ
+826 SVKFRSKAEKAGFQQ
-841 GQAITALEVEI
+841 GQKVTALEIEN
-852 KRPAEEWIFVPT
+852 KRPAAEWIFIPT
-864 LAALAMIV
+864 LGVLALIV
-872 FLQRRRLKAEPQGS
+872 FLQRRRVISGISP

>member
-1 MYSERLQNG
+1 MEPSCFYVIQDREPQ
-10 AVLLSLRCNRE
+10 LSTHE
-21 YHLSETLLKQS
+21 VKPS
-32 EMSDE
+32 EMTDE
-37 HIRQMVAESDTG
+37 QIRQLVAESDTG
-49 GRRPSGLTAKLIT
+49 GRRPSGLSAKIVM
-62 YTALAWSMF
+62 YIALAWSVF
-71 QLWIASPLPFSLGV
+71 QIWIASPLPFSLGI

-100 AMFLGF
+100 ALFLGY
-106 MLFPALR
+106 MLFPPLK
-113 SSSRT
+113 SSPRT
-118 RIPIQDWILG
+118 RIPVQDWVLG
-128 LLGAFCAAYLFLFY
+128 LVGAFCAAYLYLFY
-142 AQLATR
+142 AELATR
-148 PGQPTFLDLS
+148 PGQHTTLDLA
-158 VALAGVLLLLECT
+158 VALTGIIVLLEAT
-171 RRVVGLPMV
+171 RRVVGLPMAI
-180 LMAILFIGYIFLG
+180 MATVFLGYIFFG

-209 GISHLWLS
+209 GMTHQWLS

-256 LSFLGHL
+256 LSFLGHM

-342 YTQIIKHAA
+342 YTEIIKHAA
-351 LPALMS
+351 LPAIMS

-371 TDIRGIPRDNMP
+371 SDISGIPRDYIAP
-383 PLINRIISVLLSISG
+383 FKTRVINILLSVSG
-398 VILLANI
+398 VVILANV
-405 VYFGLGWIKE
+405 VYYGLGWIKD
-415 LTGEA
+415 LAGDA
-420 SSYIIAVLM
+420 SIVIIGVLM
-429 LSAYVGL
+429 LAAYIGL
-436 LKIGSRHPVLQ
+436 LKYEAGYPELHL
-447 MDDPDAPIF
+447 DDPNAPIL
-456 KLPQPGPT
+456 KCPETGPT

-496 TTFLVFI
+496 TMFLIVI
-503 LLTQRPISAWF
+503 LLTQRPLSALF
-514 RGHSDLANELQQGF
+514 RGQSNLKEDLAQGF
-528 HDLKTGLIAGARNM
+528 DDLKTGLIAGSRNM

-556 GTVTLTGIGLVLAE
+556 GTVTLTGIGLVLSE
-570 VVEVISSGN
+570 VVELISSGN
-579 LLLMLVMVATASL
+579 LLLMLGMVAVASL

-603 YIIVST
+603 YIIVSS

-649 LAAYAAAGIAKTD
+649 LAAYAAAGIAKAD
-662 PLLTGFTAFWYSIR
+662 PMVTGFTAFWYSIR
-676 TSVLPFMFIFNTQLL
+676 TSVLPFMFIYNTQLL
-691 LIGIDSIPHLIV
+691 LIGVDNIPSFLLV
-703 VVVSSIVASLL
+703 VASAVVASLV

-724 TRSRWYESALLLLIA
+724 TRSKWYETVVLLLIA
-739 FSLFRPNFWMDRIYP
+739 FSLFRPNFWMDMMYP
-754 PYERIASTQLMQMV
+754 PYTKIPSTDLMQRI
-768 EASADNEQ
+768 EKAPADEQ
-776 LRVWVEGEDMNGKS
+776 LRVWIEGEDINGKL
-790 ITKGLLIS
+790 IKKGMLLP
-798 LGESGPA
+798 LGEEGAPA
-805 AKRLEAFGLRLMA
+805 QRLEQFGLRLLPS
-818 DGEQMRIL
+818 DGEIEVL
-826 SVKFRSNAEKAGFQQ
+826 SVKFRSKAEKAGFKQ
-841 GQAITALEVEI
+841 GQKITQLEAENI
-852 KRPAEEWIFVPT
+852 RPAPEWLFVPT
-864 LAALAMIV
+864 LGVLGLII
-872 FLQRRRLKAEPQGS
+872 FLQRRRVAAGVVLGK

>member
-1 MYSERLQNG
+1 MTHNEVKSSG
-10 AVLLSLRCNRE
+10 
-21 YHLSETLLKQS
+21 
-32 EMSDE
+32 MSDDE
-37 HIRQMVAESDTG
+37 IRQLVAESDTG
-49 GRRPSGLTAKLIT
+49 GRRPAGLTEKIVM

-100 AMFLGF
+100 AMFLGY
-106 MLFPALR
+106 MLFPPLR
-113 SSSRT
+113 SSPRT
-118 RIPIQDWILG
+118 RIPLQDWILG
-128 LLGAFCAAYLFLFY
+128 LMGAFCAAYLFLFY
-142 AQLATR
+142 AELAAR
-148 PGQPTFLDLS
+148 PGQPTMLDLV
-158 VALAGVLLLLECT
+158 VALCGVILLLEAT
-171 RRVVGLPMV
+171 RRVVGLPMAI
-180 LMAILFIGYIFLG
+180 MAAIFLAYIFLG

-199 IAHKGASFSK
+199 IAHKGASFNK
-209 GISHLWLS
+209 GMTHQWLS

-256 LSFLGHL
+256 LSFLGHM

-303 GYKPHIAAAV
+303 GYKPHVAAAV

-351 LPALMS
+351 LPAIMS

-371 TDIRGIPRDNMP
+371 ADIRGIPRDYTA
-383 PLINRIISVLLSISG
+383 PLKSRLLNIVMTISG
-398 VILLANI
+398 IVILANV
-405 VYFGLGWIKE
+405 VYYGLGWIKDVA
-415 LTGEA
+415 GDA
-420 SSYIIAVLM
+420 SIVIISLMMLMAYI
-429 LSAYVGL
+429 GL
-436 LKIGSRHPVLQ
+436 LKYESAYPELRL
-447 MDDPDAPIF
+447 DDPNSPIL
-456 KLPQPGPT
+456 KCPETGPT

-496 TTFLVFI
+496 TMFLVII
-503 LLTQRPISAWF
+503 LVTQRPLSAWF
-514 RGHSDLANELQQGF
+514 RGRNAVHDAFSQGLG
-528 HDLKTGLIAGARNM
+528 DLKTGLIAGARNM

-570 VVEVISSGN
+570 VVELISSGN
-579 LLLMLVMVATASL
+579 LLLMLVMVAVASL

-603 YIIVST
+603 YIIVSS

-624 IVPLIAIHM
+624 IVPLIAVHM

-649 LAAYAAAGIAKTD
+649 LAAYAAAGIAKAD
-662 PLLTGFTAFWYSIR
+662 PMVTGFTAFWYSIR
-676 TSVLPFMFIFNTQLL
+676 TSVLPFMFIYNTQLL
-691 LIGIDSIPHLIV
+691 LIGVDSIPEFIL
-703 VVVSSIVASLL
+703 VVVSAVIASLL

-724 TRSRWYESALLLLIA
+724 TRSKWYETVILLLVA
-739 FSLFRPNFWMDRIYP
+739 FSLFRPNFWMDKIYP
-754 PYERIASTQLMQMV
+754 PYSTVAATDLMQV
-768 EASADNEQ
+768 IEKAPAGEQ
-776 LRVWVEGEDMNGKS
+776 LRVWIEGEDMNGKPVR
-790 ITKGLLIS
+790 KGVLLP
-798 LGESGPA
+798 LGETGTPA
-805 AKRLEAFGLRLMA
+805 QRLERFGLRLLPS
-818 DGEQMRIL
+818 GERIDVL
-826 SVKFRSNAEKAGFQQ
+826 SVKFRSKAEKAGFQQ
-841 GQAITALEVEI
+841 GQKVTALEIEN
-852 KRPAEEWIFVPT
+852 KRPAAEWIFIPT
-864 LAALAMIV
+864 LGVLALIV
-872 FLQRRRLKAEPQGS
+872 FLQRRRVIAGISP

>member
-1 MYSERLQNG
+1 MAQEEVNKSE
-10 AVLLSLRCNRE
+10 LSD
-21 YHLSETLLKQS
+21 
-32 EMSDE
+32 DE
-37 HIRQMVAESDTG
+37 IRQMVAESDTG
-49 GRRPSGLTAKLIT
+49 GRRPTGLSAKIVM
-62 YTALAWSMF
+62 YAAMAWSLF
-71 QLWIASPLPFSLGV
+71 QMWIASPLPFAFGV

-100 AMFLGF
+100 AMFLGYL
-106 MLFPALR
+106 LFPPLK
-113 SSSRT
+113 SSPRT
-118 RIPIQDWILG
+118 RIPIQDWILA
-128 LLGAFCAAYLFLFY
+128 LVAAFCGAYLYLFY
-142 AQLATR
+142 AELAAR
-148 PGQPTFLDLS
+148 PGQPTAFDLT
-158 VALAGVLLLLECT
+158 VALAGVVLLLEVT
-171 RRVVGLPMV
+171 RRVVGLPMTI
-180 LMAILFIGYIFLG
+180 MAAIFIGYIFLG

-199 IAHKGASFSK
+199 IAHKGASFGK
-209 GISHLWLS
+209 GMTHLWLS

-246 GAGNYFIKSA
+246 GAGNYFIMSA
-256 LSFLGHL
+256 LSLLGHM

-303 GYKPHIAAAV
+303 GYKPHIAGAV

-371 TDIRGIPRDNMP
+371 SDIRGIARDNMP
-383 PLINRIISVLLSISG
+383 PLLSRLISFVMTVAG
-398 VILLANI
+398 MILLANV
-405 VYFGLGWIKE
+405 VYFGLGWIK
-415 LTGEA
+415 GVAGDA
-420 SSYIIAVLM
+420 STLVIAVLM
-429 LSAYVGL
+429 LAAYLGL
-436 LKIGSRHPVLQ
+436 LKYEAKFPELQ
-447 MDDPDAPIF
+447 MGDPNKPILT
-456 KLPQPGPT
+456 LPETGPT

-483 IEELSPALSAFWA
+483 VEELSPALSAFWA
-496 TTFLVFI
+496 TMFLIFI
-503 LLTQRPISAWF
+503 LVTQRPLGAWF
-514 RGHSDLANELQQGF
+514 RGERELKSDWAQGF
-528 HDLKTGLIAGARNM
+528 ADLKTGLIAGARNM
-542 IGVAIATSTAGIIV
+542 IGVGIATSTAGIIV

-570 VVEVISSGN
+570 VVELISSGN
-579 LLLMLVMVATASL
+579 LLLMLCMVAVASL

-649 LAAYAAAGIAKTD
+649 LAAYAAAGIAKCD

-676 TSVLPFMFIFNTQLL
+676 TSVLPFMFIYNTQLL
-691 LIGIDSIPHLIV
+691 LIGIDSVAQFIMV
-703 VVVSSIVASLL
+703 VVTAIAASLI
-714 FVAASQNWFI
+714 FVAASQNWFL
-724 TRSRWYESALLLLIA
+724 TRNKWYESVILLLVA
-739 FSLFRPNFWMDRIYP
+739 FSLFRPNFWMDMIVP
-754 PYERIASTQLMQMV
+754 PYDKIAPTQLMQMV
-768 EASADNEQ
+768 EQAPVGEDM
-776 LRVWVEGEDMNGKS
+776 RIWIEGEDLNGNPVN
-790 ITKGLLIS
+790 KGMLLP
-798 LGESGPA
+798 LGEAGSA
-805 AKRLEAFGLRLMA
+805 AERLERFGLRLMPMG
-818 DGEQMRIL
+818 DEISVT
-826 SVKFRSNAEKAGFQQ
+826 SVKFRSKADKAGFKQ
-841 GQAITALEVEI
+841 GQKVTAIEKESSQ
-852 KRPAEEWIFVPT
+852 PAPEWIYLPT
-864 LAALAMIV
+864 LGVLALVV
-872 FLQRRRLKAEPQGS
+872 FAQRRRIAAGARA

>member
-1 MYSERLQNG
+1 MAQEEVNKSEL
-10 AVLLSLRCNRE
+10 
-21 YHLSETLLKQS
+21 
-32 EMSDE
+32 SDE
-37 HIRQMVAESDTG
+37 EIRQMVAESDTG
-49 GRRPSGLTAKLIT
+49 GRRPTGIAAKIVM
-62 YTALAWSMF
+62 YAAMAWSLF
-71 QLWIASPLPFSLGV
+71 QMWIASPLPFAFGI

-100 AMFLGF
+100 AMFLGYL
-106 MLFPALR
+106 LFPPLK
-113 SSSRT
+113 SSPRT
-118 RIPIQDWILG
+118 RIPIQDWVLA
-128 LLGAFCAAYLFLFY
+128 LVAAFCASYLYLFY
-142 AQLATR
+142 AELAQR
-148 PGQPTFLDLS
+148 PGQATALDLT
-158 VALAGVLLLLECT
+158 VALAGVVLLLEVT
-171 RRVVGLPMV
+171 RRVVGLPMTI
-180 LMAILFIGYIFLG
+180 MAAIFIGYIFLG

-199 IAHKGASFSK
+199 IAHKGASFAK
-209 GISHLWLS
+209 GMTHLWLS

-246 GAGNYFIKSA
+246 GAGNYFIMSA
-256 LSFLGHL
+256 LSLLGHM

-303 GYKPHIAAAV
+303 GYKPHVAGAV

-371 TDIRGIPRDNMP
+371 ADIRGIARANMP
-383 PLINRIISVLLSISG
+383 PLLSRLISFVMTVAG
-398 VILLANI
+398 VILLANV
-405 VYFGLGWIKE
+405 VYFGLGWIKDVA
-415 LTGEA
+415 GGA
-420 SSYIIAVLM
+420 STLVIAVLM
-429 LSAYVGL
+429 LAAYLGL
-436 LKIGSRHPVLQ
+436 LKYEAKFPELHMG
-447 MDDPDAPIF
+447 DPNKPILT
-456 KLPQPGPT
+456 LPDPGPT

-496 TTFLVFI
+496 TMFLIFI
-503 LLTQRPISAWF
+503 LVTQRPLGAWF
-514 RGHSDLANELQQGF
+514 RGERDLSADWAQGF
-528 HDLKTGLIAGARNM
+528 RDLKTGLIAGARNM
-542 IGVAIATSTAGIIV
+542 VGVGIATSTAGIIV

-570 VVEVISSGN
+570 VVELISSGN
-579 LLLMLVMVATASL
+579 LLLMLCMVAVASL

-662 PLLTGFTAFWYSIR
+662 PMLTGFTAFWYSIR
-676 TSVLPFMFIFNTQLL
+676 TSVLPFMFIYNTQLL
-691 LIGIDSIPHLIV
+691 LIGIDSAAQFVL
-703 VVVSSIVASLL
+703 VVVSSIVASLI
-714 FVAASQNWFI
+714 FVAASQGWFL
-724 TRSRWYESALLLLIA
+724 TRSKWYENVILLLVA
-739 FSLFRPNFWMDRIYP
+739 FSLFRPNFWMDRIVA
-754 PYERIASTQLMQMV
+754 PYDRIAPTQLMQMV
-768 EASADNEQ
+768 EQAPAGED
-776 LRVWVEGEDMNGKS
+776 LRIWIEGEDLNGNPVN
-790 ITKGLLIS
+790 KGMLLP
-798 LGESGPA
+798 LGEVGTA
-805 AKRLEAFGLRLMA
+805 AERLERFGLRLMSMG
-818 DGEQMRIL
+818 DEISVT
-826 SVKFRSNAEKAGFQQ
+826 SVKFRSKADKAGFKQ
-841 GQAITALEVEI
+841 GQKVTAIEKESNQ
-852 KRPAEEWIFVPT
+852 PAPEWIYIPT
-864 LAALAMIV
+864 LGVLALVV
-872 FLQRRRLKAEPQGS
+872 FAQRRRIAAGARS

>member
-1 MYSERLQNG
+1 MSEK
-10 AVLLSLRCNRE
+10 AVDKR
-21 YHLSETLLKQS
+21 

-37 HIRQMVAESDTG
+37 EIRQMVAESDTG
-49 GRRPSGLTAKLIT
+49 GRKPSGAVAKIVMSV
-62 YTALAWSMF
+62 ALGWSLF
-71 QLWIASPLPFSLGV
+71 QLWIASPLPFTLGF
-85 FVLNDTQSRSIHLAF
+85 FVLNDTESRAIHLAL
-100 AMFLGF
+100 AIFLGY
-106 MLFPALR
+106 MLFPPLK
-113 SSSRT
+113 SSPRQW
-118 RIPIQDWILG
+118 IPVQDWVLG
-128 LLGAFCAAYLFLFY
+128 LVGAFCAAYLFIFY
-142 AQLATR
+142 VQLSGR
-148 PGQPTFLDLS
+148 PGQPSTLDLA
-158 VALAGVLLLLECT
+158 VALGGLIFLLEAT
-171 RRVVGLPMV
+171 RRVVGLPMTI
-180 LMAILFIGYIFLG
+180 MALIFIGYIFLG

-199 IAHKGASFSK
+199 VAHKGASFAK
-209 GISHLWLS
+209 AMSHLWLS

-233 FLFVLFG
+233 FLYVLFG

-256 LSFLGHL
+256 LSLLGHM

-303 GYKPHIAAAV
+303 GYKPHVAGAV

-351 LPALMS
+351 LPAIMS

-371 TDIRGIPRDNMP
+371 GGLQGIPRGQVP
-383 PLINRIISVLLSISG
+383 PLMRRIASAVMSVAG
-398 VILLANI
+398 VIILANV
-405 VYFGLGWIKE
+405 VYYGLGWIKGVA
-415 LTGEA
+415 GEA
-420 SSYIIAVLM
+420 SVFVIGVLM
-429 LSAYVGL
+429 LASYIGL
-436 LKIGSRHPVLQ
+436 LKYEACFPELH
-447 MDDPDAPIF
+447 MEDPNAPILT
-456 KLPQPGPT
+456 LPAPGPT
-464 IKSGLHF
+464 LKSGLHF
-471 LLPVAALIWNLM
+471 LLPVVALIWNLM

-496 TTFLVFI
+496 TIFLMFI
-503 LLTQRPISAWF
+503 LVTQRPLNTWF
-514 RGHSDLANELQQGF
+514 RGRSDISAQIAQGFSDL
-528 HDLKTGLIAGARNM
+528 KVGLTAGARNM

-570 VVEVISSGN
+570 VVELISAGN
-579 LLLMLVMVATASL
+579 LLLMLAMVAVASL

-603 YIIVST
+603 YIIVSS

-676 TSVLPFMFIFNTQLL
+676 TSVLPFMFIYNTQLL
-691 LIGIDSIPHLIV
+691 LIDVHGPVEFTLT
-703 VVVSSIVASLL
+703 VVSAIVASLL
-714 FVAASQNWFI
+714 FVAASQLWFL
-724 TRSRWYESALLLLIA
+724 TRNKWYETLILLLIA
-739 FSLFRPNFWMDRIYP
+739 FSLFRPNFWMDMIYP
-754 PYERIASTQLMQMV
+754 PYTQEPATDLMQV
-768 EASADNEQ
+768 IEKAPPKEQ
-776 LRVWVEGEDMNGKS
+776 LRVWVEGEDINGKP
-790 ITKGLLIS
+790 IKKGMLLP
-798 LGESGPA
+798 LGEAGPA
-805 AKRLEAFGLRLMA
+805 AKRLDAFGLRLLPMG
-818 DGEQMRIL
+818 DTVDVL
-826 SVKFRSNAEKAGFQQ
+826 SVKFRSKAEKAGFQQ
-841 GQAITALEVEI
+841 GQKVIALEVENH
-852 KRPAEEWIFVPT
+852 RPAPEWIFLPT
-864 LAALAMIV
+864 LAVLGLVV
-872 FLQRRRLKAEPQGS
+872 FLQRRRIAAGAPS

>member
-1 MYSERLQNG
+1 MSEKE
-10 AVLLSLRCNRE
+10 VD
-21 YHLSETLLKQS
+21 KP
-32 EMSDE
+32 EMTDE
-37 HIRQMVAESDTG
+37 EIRQMVAESDTG
-49 GRRPSGLTAKLIT
+49 GRRPSGVVAKIIMGV
-62 YTALAWSMF
+62 ALAWSLF
-71 QLWIASPLPFSLGV
+71 QLWIASPLPFSLGF
-85 FVLNDTQSRSIHLAF
+85 FVLNDTESRAIHLAV
-100 AMFLGF
+100 AMFLGY
-106 MLFPALR
+106 MLFPPLKTSPRAW
-113 SSSRT
+113 
-118 RIPIQDWILG
+118 IPVQDWVIG
-128 LLGAFCAAYLFLFY
+128 LLGAFCAAYLYIFY
-142 AQLATR
+142 VQLAGR
-148 PGQPTFLDLS
+148 PGQPTTLDLV
-158 VALAGVLLLLECT
+158 VAAGGLVFLLEVT
-171 RRVVGLPMV
+171 RRVVGLPMAI
-180 LMAILFIGYIFLG
+180 MAILFIGYIFLG

-209 GISHLWLS
+209 AMSHLWLS

-233 FLFVLFG
+233 FLYVLFG

-256 LSFLGHL
+256 LSLLGHM

-303 GYKPHIAAAV
+303 GYKPHVAGAV

-351 LPALMS
+351 LPAIMS

-371 TDIRGIPRDNMP
+371 ANLKGIPREVVP
-383 PLINRIISVLLSISG
+383 PLMNRLVNFVMTISG
-398 VILLANI
+398 VVILANI
-405 VYFGLGWIKE
+405 VYFGLGWIKN
-415 LTGEA
+415 LAGPA
-420 SSYIIAVLM
+420 SVYIIAVLM
-429 LSAYVGL
+429 LIAYIAL
-436 LKIGSRHPVLQ
+436 LRYEARYPELH
-447 MDDPDAPIF
+447 MEDPNSPILT
-456 KLPQPGPT
+456 LPQPGPT
-464 IKSGLHF
+464 LKSGLHF

-483 IEELSPALSAFWA
+483 VEELSPALSAFWA
-496 TTFLVFI
+496 TVFLMFI
-503 LLTQRPISAWF
+503 LVTQRPLSAFF
-514 RGHSDLANELQQGF
+514 RGREDIRAQADQGF
-528 HDLKTGLIAGARNM
+528 ADLKIGLTAGARNM

-570 VVEVISSGN
+570 VVELISAGN
-579 LLLMLVMVATASL
+579 LLLMLVMVAVASL

-603 YIIVST
+603 YIIVSS

-676 TSVLPFMFIFNTQLL
+676 TSVLPFMFIYNTQLL
-691 LIGIDSIPHLIV
+691 LIGINSVPEFIIV
-703 VVVSSIVASLL
+703 VVFAVIASLV
-714 FVAASQNWFI
+714 FVAASQHWFL
-724 TRSRWYESALLLLIA
+724 TRNTWPETIVLLLIA
-739 FSLFRPNFWMDRIYP
+739 FSLFRPNFWMDMVYP
-754 PYERIASTQLMQMV
+754 PYSRVAATDLMQLI
-768 EASADNEQ
+768 EKSPANES
-776 LRVWVEGEDMNGKS
+776 LRVWVEGEDINGKPVK
-790 ITKGLLIS
+790 KGMLLP
-798 LGESGPA
+798 LGEPGPA
-805 AKRLEAFGLRLMA
+805 TKRLDGFGLRLLPQ
-818 DGEQMRIL
+818 GEQVDVL
-826 SVKFRSNAEKAGFQQ
+826 LVKFRSKAEKAGFQQ
-841 GQAITALEVEI
+841 GQKIIAMEVPNP
-852 KRPAEEWIFVPT
+852 RPAPEWMILP
-864 LAALAMIV
+864 ALAVLSVIV
-872 FLQRRRLKAEPQGS
+872 VLQRRRIAKGAPS

>member
-1 MYSERLQNG
+1 VGQEEVKKSEL
-10 AVLLSLRCNRE
+10 
-21 YHLSETLLKQS
+21 
-32 EMSDE
+32 SDE
-37 HIRQMVAESDTG
+37 EIRQMVAESDTG
-49 GRRPSGLTAKLIT
+49 GRRPSGLAAKIVM
-62 YTALAWSMF
+62 YTAMAWSLF
-71 QLWIASPLPFSLGV
+71 QMWIASPLPFAFGI

-100 AMFLGF
+100 AMFLGY
-106 MLFPALR
+106 MLFPPLK
-113 SSSRT
+113 SSPRT
-118 RIPIQDWILG
+118 RIPIQDWILA
-128 LLGAFCAAYLFLFY
+128 LVAAFCGAYLYLFY
-142 AQLATR
+142 AELAAR
-148 PGQPTFLDLS
+148 PGQPTAFDLA
-158 VALAGVLLLLECT
+158 VALTGVVLLLEVT
-171 RRVVGLPMV
+171 RRVVGLPMTI
-180 LMAILFIGYIFLG
+180 MAAIFIGYIFLG

-199 IAHKGASFSK
+199 IAHKGASFGK
-209 GISHLWLS
+209 GMTHLWLS

-246 GAGNYFIKSA
+246 GAGNYFIMSA
-256 LSFLGHL
+256 LSLLGHM

-371 TDIRGIPRDNMP
+371 ADIRGIARDHMP
-383 PLINRIISVLLSISG
+383 PLLSRLIGFVMSACG
-398 VILLANI
+398 VILLANV
-405 VYFGLGWIKE
+405 VYFGLGWIK
-415 LTGEA
+415 GVAGDA
-420 SSYIIAVLM
+420 SIVVIAVLM
-429 LSAYVGL
+429 LAAYLGL
-436 LKIGSRHPVLQ
+436 LKYESKYPVLH
-447 MDDPDAPIF
+447 MEDPNKPIL
-456 KLPQPGPT
+456 KLPDPGPT

-496 TTFLVFI
+496 TMFLIFI
-503 LLTQRPISAWF
+503 LATQRPLGAWF
-514 RGHSDLANELQQGF
+514 RGERELKSEWAQGF
-528 HDLKTGLIAGARNM
+528 ADLKTGLIAGARNM
-542 IGVAIATSTAGIIV
+542 IGVGIATSTAGIIV

-570 VVEVISSGN
+570 VVELISAGN
-579 LLLMLVMVATASL
+579 LLLMLGMVAVASL

-649 LAAYAAAGIAKTD
+649 LAAYAAAGIAKCD
-662 PLLTGFTAFWYSIR
+662 PMLTGFTAFWYSIR
-676 TSVLPFMFIFNTQLL
+676 TSVLPFMFIYNTQLL
-691 LIGIDSIPHLIV
+691 LIGIDSVAQFIMV
-703 VVVSSIVASLL
+703 VVTAIGASLI
-714 FVAASQNWFI
+714 FVAATQNWFL
-724 TRSRWYESALLLLIA
+724 TRSKWYESAILLLVA
-739 FSLFRPNFWMDRIYP
+739 FSLFRPNFWMDMIMP
-754 PYERIASTQLMQMV
+754 PYDKIAPTQLMQMV
-768 EASADNEQ
+768 EQAPVGEDM
-776 LRVWVEGEDMNGKS
+776 RIWIEGEDLNGKLVN
-790 ITKGLLIS
+790 KGMLLP
-798 LGESGPA
+798 LGDAGTA
-805 AKRLEAFGLRLMA
+805 AERLERFGLRLMQNG
-818 DGEQMRIL
+818 DEIDVV
-826 SVKFRSNAEKAGFQQ
+826 SIKFRSKADKAGFKQ
-841 GQAITALEVEI
+841 GQKVTAIEKESSQ
-852 KRPAEEWIFVPT
+852 PAPEWLFIPT
-864 LAALAMIV
+864 LGVLALVA
-872 FLQRRRLKAEPQGS
+872 FAQRRRIAAGAPA

>member
-1 MYSERLQNG
+1 
-10 AVLLSLRCNRE
+10 
-21 YHLSETLLKQS
+21 
-32 EMSDE
+32 MSDE
-37 HIRQMVAESDTG
+37 EIRQLVAESDTG
-49 GRRPSGLTAKLIT
+49 GRRPSGLSAKIVM
-62 YTALAWSMF
+62 YVALAWSLF
-71 QLWIASPLPFSLGV
+71 QLWIASPLPFAFGV

-100 AMFLGF
+100 AMFLGYL
-106 MLFPALR
+106 LFPPLKH
-113 SSSRT
+113 SPRT
-118 RIPIQDWILG
+118 RIPVQDWVLAIAAAL
-128 LLGAFCAAYLFLFY
+128 CAAYIYLFY
-142 AQLATR
+142 AELAAR
-148 PGQPTFLDLS
+148 PGQPTPVDLA
-158 VALAGVLLLLECT
+158 VALAGLILLIEGT
-171 RRVVGLPMV
+171 RRIVGLPMAI
-180 LMAILFIGYIFLG
+180 MATIFLGYIFLG

-199 IAHKGASFSK
+199 IAHKGASFTK
-209 GISHLWLS
+209 GMSHQWLS

-256 LSFLGHL
+256 LSFLGHM

-303 GYKPHIAAAV
+303 GYKPHVAGAV

-342 YTQIIKHAA
+342 YTQIIKHAI

-371 TDIRGIPRDNMP
+371 ADIRGIPRDYVAPLKNR
-383 PLINRIISVLLSISG
+383 LINILMTVSG
-398 VILLANI
+398 VIILANVI
-405 VYFGLGWIKE
+405 YYGLGWIKDVA
-415 LTGEA
+415 GDA
-420 SSYIIAVLM
+420 SVFIIAVLM
-429 LSAYVGL
+429 LAAYIGL
-436 LKIGSRHPVLQ
+436 LKYESLYPELRL
-447 MDDPDAPIF
+447 DDPNAPIL
-456 KLPQPGPT
+456 KCPEAGPT
-464 IKSGLHF
+464 VKSGLHF

-496 TTFLVFI
+496 TMFLIFI
-503 LLTQRPISAWF
+503 LLTQRPLSAWF
-514 RGHSDLANELQQGF
+514 RGQGQVNEALAQGF
-528 HDLKTGLIAGARNM
+528 ADLKTGLVAGARNM

-570 VVEVISSGN
+570 VVELISAGN
-579 LLLMLVMVATASL
+579 LLLMLAMVAVASL

-603 YIIVST
+603 YIIVSS

-649 LAAYAAAGIAKTD
+649 LAAYAAAGIAKAD
-662 PLLTGFTAFWYSIR
+662 PLVTGFTAFWYSIR
-676 TSVLPFMFIFNTQLL
+676 TSVLPFMFIYNTQLL
-691 LIGIDSIPHLIV
+691 LIGINSIPQFIL
-703 VVVSSIVASLL
+703 VVVSAIAASLI

-724 TRSRWYESALLLLIA
+724 TRSKWYETVILLLVA
-739 FSLFRPNFWMDRIYP
+739 FSLFRPNFWMDMIYP
-754 PYERIASTQLMQMV
+754 PYSKIAATDLMQMV
-768 EASADNEQ
+768 EKAPINDQ
-776 LRVWVEGEDMNGKS
+776 MRVWIEGEDLNGDPVR
-790 ITKGLLIS
+790 KGMLLP
-798 LGESGPA
+798 LGEAGTPA
-805 AKRLEAFGLRLMA
+805 ERLERFGLRLLPMGGQI
-818 DGEQMRIL
+818 DVL
-826 SVKFRSNAEKAGFQQ
+826 SVKFRSKAEKAGFQQ
-841 GQAITALEVEI
+841 GQKITDLEIEN
-852 KRPAEEWIFVPT
+852 KRPAPEWIFVPT
-864 LAALAMIV
+864 LGVLALV
-872 FLQRRRLKAEPQGS
+872 VLLQRRRIKAEAA